1 MNKKLMEQMLS
12 SEMKEIKG
20 GATGT
25 CICENGGAGETV
37 IVIKEPTEP
46 KPTEPKPPIYTI

>member
-37 IVIKEPTEP
+37 IIIKEPTGP
-46 KPTEPKPPIYTI
+46 TGPTEPPIYTV

>member
-37 IVIKEPTEP
+37 IIIKEPTG
-46 KPTEPKPPIYTI
+46 PTEPTEPPIYTV

>member
-1 MNKKLMEQMLS
+1 MEQMLS

-25 CICENGGAGETV
+25 CICEKGGAGETV
-37 IVIKEPTEP
+37 IIVEDPTEP
-46 KPTEPKPPIYTI
+46 DPPIYSVQ